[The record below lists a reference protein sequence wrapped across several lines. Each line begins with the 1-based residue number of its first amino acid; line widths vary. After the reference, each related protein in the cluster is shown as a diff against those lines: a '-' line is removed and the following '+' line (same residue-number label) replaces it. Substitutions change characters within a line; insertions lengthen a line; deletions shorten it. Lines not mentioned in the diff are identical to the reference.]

1 MLDTKTRILIL
12 GDFLRSERPR
22 CLRPPSASGSKT
34 GRQSSSRAKGSQY
47 HSSWKTK
54 WPEEFRMGKCLL
66 TKKRFCGREVWNVSP
81 KSTAPYKVVTFLNCP
96 KSPLLYHGLI
106 SWTWLMRVR
115 KIYIPM
121 PERKHSININFSL
134 LIAEIFC
141 HQPYHDQ
148 GFPKSKKMNKA
159 SNGRLCSCVMSW
171 CQKFKQEIAQKLSL
185 HSHISESEIMGQL

>member
-1 MLDTKTRILIL
+1 MTFSDQR
-12 GDFLRSERPR
+12 GPGACARPAPVGVR
-22 CLRPPSASGSKT
+22 QAANHLLEQKVLNIIQV
-34 GRQSSSRAKGSQY
+34 GRQSDPKSSDFQ
-47 HSSWKTK
+47 T
-54 WPEEFRMGKCLL
+54 GKCLL
-66 TKKRFCGREVWNVSP
+66 SKKRFCGREVWNVSP

-96 KSPLLYHGLI
+96 KSPLLYHGPI

-134 LIAEIFC
+134 LIADIFC

-171 CQKFKQEIAQKLSL
+171 CQKF
-185 HSHISESEIMGQL
+185 